1 MTRIKSI
8 RNRQGKKSKIR
19 RFVSIVFNT
28 FIIYISLLGIFAFSG
43 VSYLSDATFIFAT
56 FPIISIFILGIF
68 VYSIYRYY
76 PKYKILRNFIVIL
89 SILSLVIAFSR
100 TIHFATTEGIEKEE
114 IKYSKLM
121 PSDKQKELIGK
132 EGQLMAGAAKGD
144 ITPTKELFPM
154 PLLSI
159 LKFRDINDSVHN
171 RVLAMSDGKEQYL
184 YITLDMTLVPESE
197 KTLNF
202 ISKETGIDKN
212 NILITSTHTHGVTPI
227 SLMDYKNP
235 LDKMKVEKW
244 YGQVKNSLIKT
255 IAKAQSNMVPA
266 KYGYGEGKSNVNI
279 NRDIL
284 DEDGE
289 KSILGRNYEGYSD
302 KTLRMVKIDDMND
315 NNIALIANHATH
327 GVVMNGAINGPSTSL
342 TGDLP
347 GRSATKV
354 EEKLNG
360 GIVFWSSSA
369 AGDQNPKIGAQG
381 VLVDEN
387 KKHSNF
393 MLGKKASSVV
403 LEHLSD
409 EHSNDIYNY
418 SKKIKVNNKDS
429 LIQTK
434 SKTVKV
440 EADKGYKNRQFK
452 LKVFKLGNI
461 AFEGVSAEVV
471 SSIGSKIIALSPYE
485 NTILMT
491 MMNGYNGYIAD
502 EWQYDHD
509 AFENSS
515 HLKRGAGEKAL
526 IKGFSDIFNQIS

>member
-1 MTRIKSI
+1 MTRSNIVIYQRS
-8 RNRQGKKSKIR
+8 KKR
-19 RFVSIVFNT
+19 WLASIVVNLC
-28 FIIYISLLGIFAFSG
+28 IIYISLLGIFAFSG
-43 VSYLSDATFIFAT
+43 VAYLSDATFIFAT
-56 FPIISIFILGIF
+56 FPIISILTIVILFLI
-68 VYSIYRYY
+68 VYYYY
-76 PKYKILRNFIVIL
+76 PKNNEIFRKFIVVLSAL
-89 SILSLVIAFSR
+89 SIVIATVR
-100 TIHFATTEGIEKEE
+100 TSDFVITEGLESEKV
-114 IKYSKLM
+114 KYSNLIPK
-121 PSDKQKELIGK
+121 DKKEKLIGK

-159 LKFRDINDSVHN
+159 LKFRDINDSVYG

-184 YITLDMTLVPESE
+184 YISLDMTLVPEAK
-197 KTLNF
+197 KTINF
-202 ISKETGIDKN
+202 ISKETGIDKK

-227 SLMDYKNP
+227 SLIDYKNP
-235 LDKMKVEKW
+235 IDKMKVEKW
-244 YGQVKNSLIKT
+244 YGQIKNSLIKT

-266 KYGYGEGKSNVNI
+266 KYGYGEGKSNINI

-284 DEDGE
+284 DENGE
-289 KSILGRNYEGYSD
+289 KSILGRNYKGYSD

-360 GIVFWSSSA
+360 GIVFWSSGA

-440 EADKGYKNRQFK
+440 EAVKGYKDRQFE

-461 AFEGVSAEVV
+461 VFEGVSAEVV
-471 SSIGSKIIALSPYE
+471 SSIGSKIIALSPYD

-502 EWQYDHD
+502 EWQYDYD

-526 IKGFSDIFNQIS
+526 IKGFTDIFDQIR